1 MADLAASNVT
11 VTLLK
16 RGRIP
21 GFANVGRVTIA
32 FGNSSLTV
40 PAAGIP
46 LPTVMA
52 KYGVRSRIHFMQ
64 VQGPPASG
72 LVWEY
77 DQANHKL
84 LARQSAGFTPSGA
97 VAAPTFNGS
106 ELAAHNHNLKVM
118 GGASGGIDEA
128 LGVEGTDTLA
138 KDAATDRTIVGADA
152 ATKGGVVGGSAGT
165 PAGTISAP
173 AFTGV
178 AVAAAALAAYTGA
191 IAPTVLTAIVYGD

>member
-32 FGNSSLTV
+32 FGNGALTV

-64 VQGPPASG
+64 LQGPPDSG
-72 LVWEY
+72 LVWEF

-84 LARQSAGFTPSGA
+84 LVRQSAA
-97 VAAPTFNGS
+97 
-106 ELAAHNHNLKVM
+106 LATHTHDLKVI
-118 GGASGGIDEA
+118 GGAAGGIDEA
-128 LGVEGTDTLA
+128 LGVEGGDTLA
-138 KDAATDRTIVGADA
+138 KDAATDRTIAGAAA
-152 ATKGGVVGGSAGT
+152 ATKGGVMAGGSA
-165 PAGTISAP
+165 
-173 AFTGV
+173 
-178 AVAAAALAAYTGA
+178 AAAALAAYTGA
-191 IAPTVLTAIVYGD
+191 IAATVLTAIVYGD